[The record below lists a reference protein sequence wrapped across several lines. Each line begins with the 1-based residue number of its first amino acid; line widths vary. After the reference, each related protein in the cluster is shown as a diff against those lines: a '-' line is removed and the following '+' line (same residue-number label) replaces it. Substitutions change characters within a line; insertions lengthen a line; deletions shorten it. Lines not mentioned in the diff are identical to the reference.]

1 MGQFFD
7 EIPPSISQWIQQQ
20 KMFWVATAPLAEDGH
35 VNISPK
41 GTLGTF
47 HVADY
52 QTVWYEDLT
61 GSGCETISHLRENGR
76 ITVMFHAFDGPPQI
90 VRLFGKGTVYEFG
103 TPEYEELLPVSKRQ
117 AGSRAVIMVDVHKVG
132 SSCGF
137 SIPFYD
143 FRSDRMKLHIM
154 AANKELQDIS
164 AESCLTAPAEPP
176 RPRTGLKGYWFKHNM
191 RSIDGLPALESAY
204 ESIIKFERDVWEAKR
219 EKDDE
224 TPRGTTVK
232 KERQGGNGEMVIW
245 GFMLG
250 VAASA
255 AVGLLRRRV

>member
-41 GTLGTF
+41 APWHIPCRRLP
-47 HVADY
+47 D
-52 QTVWYEDLT
+52 VWYEDLT
-61 GSGCETISHLRENGR
+61 GSGSCASLARGC
-76 ITVMFHAFDGPPQI
+76 
-90 VRLFGKGTVYEFG
+90 YEFG

-132 SSCGF
+132 SVSPLLPPF
-137 SIPFYD
+137 SSLLHRTNAIPVLRVLIPFYD